1 MRKALFI
8 SIIDQGAL
16 SALSLAMGLLLV
28 RFASPEGL
36 GQFTLAM
43 SVFFVFSGVQFALVS
58 LPISTRIFE
67 QNAQVQAQVIGE
79 FSRFGVVSIVV
90 SMALSAILFQLFG
103 LSGMQSIAGMVMV
116 GSSLWRELSRSVHI
130 SSGATLG
137 AARMD
142 VVAVIT
148 SIIAIVTL
156 WFVLPPEVACLAGLA
171 VGNLVGASLLGP
183 NLHVA
188 LTNIGA
194 SIVGYR
200 QHFGLTRWA
209 LGDSLSQEMQTRGYV
224 FLVQILRGDAANG
237 LLQAGRIITSPIS
250 MVGIAWSRIAI
261 PRLAADVR
269 AGRLDAALRQ
279 TRLNILGML
288 GLALLY
294 AGALYMAWTPINGLL
309 FADRYPD
316 IGPVVAAWCG
326 LALIAAP
333 AQCMIWLF
341 QAMERFREL
350 AILGV
355 ANMIGILL
363 ACAFVLWADAP
374 VYTVLGVMAAGQ
386 LVVLIVLGWRA
397 RGPNNGGVAS

>member
-67 QNAQVQAQVIGE
+67 QNAQVQARVIGE
-79 FSRFGVVSIVV
+79 FSSFGVVSIAV

-103 LSGMQSIAGMVMV
+103 LSSAQSLAGIAMV

-130 SSGATLG
+130 SSGGTLG

-148 SIIAIVTL
+148 SVIAIIAL
-156 WFVLPPEVACLAGLA
+156 WFVLSPEVACLAGLA
-171 VGNLVGASLLGP
+171 IGNLVGASLLGP
-183 NLHVA
+183 KLYVA
-188 LTNIGA
+188 LANIGA

-200 QHFGLTRWA
+200 KHFGLTRWA

-237 LLQAGRIITSPIS
+237 VLQAGRIVTSPIS

-261 PRLAADVR
+261 PRLAASVR
-269 AGRLDAALRQ
+269 AGQVDAALRQ
-279 TRLNILGML
+279 TRMNMLGML
-288 GLALLY
+288 GLALIY
-294 AGALYMAWTPINGLL
+294 AVALYLIWAPVDALL
-309 FADRYPD
+309 FADRYPN

-326 LALIAAP
+326 LALISAP

-350 AILGV
+350 AMLGV

-363 ACAFVLWADAP
+363 ACAMVLWAGAP
-374 VYTVLGVMAAGQ
+374 VYTVLGVMALGQ
-386 LVVLIVLGWRA
+386 LVVLLVLGWRV
-397 RGPNNGGVAS
+397 RGIKNAEVAQ